1 MRHLFRLFTLR
12 DSRSRNLQEELKML
26 QEKLRSAEERAESL
40 QEQVD
45 DLRTERVRCV
55 SFKFVRGRKGS

>member
-1 MRHLFRLFTLR
+1 
-12 DSRSRNLQEELKML
+12 ML

-45 DLRTERVRCV
+45 DLRLQRVTQTSR
-55 SFKFVRGRKGS
+55 SQTLA